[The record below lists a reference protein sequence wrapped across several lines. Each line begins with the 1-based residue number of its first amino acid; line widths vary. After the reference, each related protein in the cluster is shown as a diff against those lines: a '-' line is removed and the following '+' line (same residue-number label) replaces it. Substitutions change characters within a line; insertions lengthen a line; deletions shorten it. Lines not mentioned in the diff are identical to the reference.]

1 MTAHDVHQLR
11 YADRFVRELPGD
23 PRSDNRLRQVL
34 GACYSRVEPTQVRAP
49 ELLALVPEVAAL
61 IGLDPQ
67 PTPALVDVLAG
78 NRIVPGMAPY
88 AACYGGHQ
96 FGTWA
101 GQLGDGRA
109 ITLGEVEAP
118 SGEHW
123 ELQLKGAGPTPYSRR
138 ADGRAVLR
146 SSLRELVCS
155 EAMFH
160 LGIPTTRAL
169 SLVTTGEPVQR
180 DLLYDGHPAFE
191 PGAVVCRVA
200 PSFLRFGSYEI
211 HTARDDH
218 DTLRKLVRFTL
229 ERCYPEFVD
238 RPGDPAGR
246 MDIAGWFAEVASRTA
261 WLVAE
266 WMRVGFVHGVM
277 NTDNMSILGLTID
290 YGPYGWIEP
299 FDLEWTPNI
308 TDASGKRY
316 RFGNQ
321 PQVARWNLA
330 QLARALQPL
339 LDDPAPLAR
348 TIDRFAVQLSELH
361 RHTSLRK
368 LGLAGRRDT
377 ATEDDDLLAQLGG
390 LFSELELEIDMAI
403 WFRQLARVPI
413 RDAAAGTG
421 LALST
426 LHEAFYAPDAITAV
440 HTARL
445 RDWLARYATRV
456 GVERLDDAERRH
468 RMDALN
474 PRYIP
479 RNYLVQQVIEATERG
494 DRAALPELLDVL
506 RRPYDDQ
513 PGRERFAAKRPEWAR
528 NRPGCSMLSC
538 SS

>member
-1 MTAHDVHQLR
+1 VELAQLSF
-11 YADRFVRELPGD
+11 ADRFVRELPGD
-23 PRSDNRLRQVL
+23 PRDDNRTREVLR
-34 GACYSRVEPTQVRAP
+34 ACYSRVAPTGVARP

-61 IGLDPQ
+61 IGLDPR
-67 PTPALVDVLAG
+67 PTPELVEVLAG
-78 NRIVPGMAPY
+78 NRVVAGMAPY

-109 ITLGEVEAP
+109 ITLGEVVAAD
-118 SGEHW
+118 GATW

-155 EAMFH
+155 EAMHH
-160 LGIPTTRAL
+160 LGVPTTRAL

-180 DLLYDGHPAFE
+180 DLLYDGHPAYE

-211 HTARDDH
+211 HAARDDH
-218 DTLRKLVRFTL
+218 DTLRRLVRFTL
-229 ERCYPEFVD
+229 ERHYPAYLDGD
-238 RPGDPAGR
+238 RLDV
-246 MDIAGWFAEVASRTA
+246 AGWFAEVAQRTA

-266 WMRVGFVHGVM
+266 WLRVGFVHGVM

-299 FDLEWTPNI
+299 FDPDWTPNI
-308 TDASGKRY
+308 TDASGRRY

-321 PQVARWNLA
+321 PAVARWNLA
-330 QLARALQPL
+330 QLASAL
-339 LDDPAPLAR
+339 APLAGDLDPLRR
-348 TIDRFAVQLSELH
+348 TIDRFAADLASLH
-361 RHTSLRK
+361 RHGTLRK
-368 LGLAGRRDT
+368 LGLSGRRETSAD
-377 ATEDDDLLAQLGG
+377 DDDLLGSLGA
-390 LFSELELEIDMAI
+390 LLVEVETDMTVF
-403 WFRQLARVPI
+403 FRALARAPV
-413 RDAAAGTG
+413 RDPGAAVA
-421 LALST
+421 ALG
-426 LHEAFYAPDAITAV
+426 EAHYDPGAVTAV
-440 HTARL
+440 QHAALRGWIERYAARL
-445 RDWLARYATRV
+445 V
-456 GVERLDDAERRH
+456 VEGIDDAERRH
-468 RMDALN
+468 RMDAVN
-474 PRYIP
+474 PRYVP

-513 PGRERFAAKRPEWAR
+513 PGRERFAEKRPEWAR
-528 NRPGCSMLSC
+528 DRAGCSMLSC